1 MMTFVYHSSC
11 YLFYFTFAQV
21 IPISLNPGIKSLHM
35 RHNALHT
42 VDAALHFY
50 TALQILDLS
59 HNQVVSQTDESS
71 SKLSLSGF
79 MSAHDG
85 RQGSLLA

>member
-1 MMTFVYHSSC
+1 MVTFVYHSNC
-11 YLFYFTFAQV
+11 YLIYDLHSKIVICAQV

-59 HNQVVSQTDESS
+59 HNQVVSQTEY
-71 SKLSLSGF
+71 
-79 MSAHDG
+79 
-85 RQGSLLA
+85 

>member
-1 MMTFVYHSSC
+1 MTFIYHSNC
-11 YLFYFTFAQV
+11 YLIYDLHSKKVIFAQV

-59 HNQVVSQTDESS
+59 HNQVRRKFLQTIIIWLYVS
-71 SKLSLSGF
+71 
-79 MSAHDG
+79 
-85 RQGSLLA
+85 